1 MKKLCIWFTLIMVLV
16 MVVSA
21 SAATKSTHKS
31 SEAGFGVG
39 KFAIGGNLG
48 YSFGFGNAFKEYSY
62 GFYSPSY
69 GDWGWKIKNKLSFS
83 FGAKFKYKINPKFSL
98 GGILEYQGGSV
109 DVTRTGGYWGGGASS
124 SYNFTNL
131 LASAIYDLTP
141 QQKNNYY
148 LAGGLG
154 LYTDGGTHL
163 GIHMGGG
170 LEHFFQPDLSLDAGA
185 RFHVIFTS
193 GETTTYINIYAGV
206 NYYFGGK

>member
-1 MKKLCIWFTLIMVLV
+1 MKKLCIWFTLILILFMFT
-16 MVVSA
+16 SA
-21 SAATKSTHKS
+21 SAATETSHKSTG
-31 SEAGFGVG
+31 GFGTG

-48 YSFGFGNAFKEYSY
+48 YSIGFGDAFKEYSGY
-62 GFYSPSY
+62 GYKF
-69 GDWGWKIKNKLSFS
+69 KNKLGIS

-98 GGILEYQGGSV
+98 GGILEYQGGSS
-109 DVTRTGGYWGGGASS
+109 DWETPGGWGG
-124 SYNFTNL
+124 SYDDSYHFTNL
-131 LASAIYDLTP
+131 LASAIYNLKP
-141 QQKNNYY
+141 QQKNSFY

-154 LYTDGGTHL
+154 LYMDGDTNL

-170 LEHFFQPDLSLDAGA
+170 MEHFFQPDLSLDAGA

>member
-16 MVVSA
+16 MFVSA

-31 SEAGFGVG
+31 SGAGFGIG

-48 YSFGFGNAFKEYSY
+48 YSIGFGNAFKEYSWGYPYNGGWY
-62 GFYSPSY
+62 GYKF
-69 GDWGWKIKNKLSFS
+69 KNKLGVS

-98 GGILEYQGGSV
+98 GGTLEYQGGSV
-109 DVTRTGGYWGGGASS
+109 DVKHSGGFFGG
-124 SYNFTNL
+124 SYNNSYHFTNL
-131 LASAIYDLTP
+131 LASAIYNLKP
-141 QQKNNYY
+141 QQKNSFY

-154 LYTDGGTHL
+154 LYMDGNTNL

-170 LEHFFQPDLSLDAGA
+170 LEHFFQPNLSLDAGA